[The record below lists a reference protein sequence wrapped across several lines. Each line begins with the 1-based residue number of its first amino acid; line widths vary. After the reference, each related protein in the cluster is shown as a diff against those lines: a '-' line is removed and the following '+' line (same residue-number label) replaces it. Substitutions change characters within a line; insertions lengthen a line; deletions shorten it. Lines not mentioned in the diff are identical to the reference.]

1 MQRYASPQSKVKM
14 TKKILSMQGIPE
26 KILNEDE
33 IQNKKIMR
41 NLFIER
47 D

>member
-1 MQRYASPQSKVKM
+1 
-14 TKKILSMQGIPE
+14 MQGIPE